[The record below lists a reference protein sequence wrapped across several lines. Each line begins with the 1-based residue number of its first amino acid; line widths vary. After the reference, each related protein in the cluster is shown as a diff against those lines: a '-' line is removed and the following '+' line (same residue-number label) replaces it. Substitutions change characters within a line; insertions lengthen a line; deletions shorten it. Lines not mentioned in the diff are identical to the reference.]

1 MPDVKSALPPALQH
15 PLLQTPHAM
24 FCRLGGV
31 SAGPFA
37 ALNLSCHV
45 GDKQT
50 LVQENRR
57 RALAALGLRQ
67 LVALQ
72 QVHADR
78 VLLLDRM
85 PESGEFSGFDAVITN
100 VPGLALLIQQADC
113 QAVLLHAPGRRV
125 VAAVHCGW
133 RGSVA
138 NIIGKTVARM
148 RSAFGVRPAELR
160 AVVSPS
166 LGPCCAEFINYKQE
180 LPAWMHAFAA
190 AGKPTHFD
198 FWAMSARQLAT
209 AGIPAAQIGIMG
221 ICTCCNHGYF
231 SFRRAKRE
239 NGGLCGR
246 NGSMIGLAA
255 R

>member
-1 MPDVKSALPPALQH
+1 MPDVKSALPPALKH

-45 GDKQT
+45 GDKQA
-50 LVQENRR
+50 LMQENRR

-113 QAVLLHAPGRRV
+113 QAVLLHA
-125 VAAVHCGW
+125 
-133 RGSVA
+133 
-138 NIIGKTVARM
+138 
-148 RSAFGVRPAELR
+148 FG
-160 AVVSPS
+160 
-166 LGPCCAEFINYKQE
+166 
-180 LPAWMHAFAA
+180 
-190 AGKPTHFD
+190 
-198 FWAMSARQLAT
+198 
-209 AGIPAAQIGIMG
+209 
-221 ICTCCNHGYF
+221 
-231 SFRRAKRE
+231 
-239 NGGLCGR
+239 
-246 NGSMIGLAA
+246 
-255 R
+255 